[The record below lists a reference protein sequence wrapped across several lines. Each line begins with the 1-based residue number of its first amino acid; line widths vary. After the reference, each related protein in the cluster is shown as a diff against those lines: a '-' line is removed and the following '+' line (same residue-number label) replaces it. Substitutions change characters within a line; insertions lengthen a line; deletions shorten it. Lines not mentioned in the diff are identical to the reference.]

1 MRYEILSLQRQ
12 KNNIHMKK
20 NKKTTTTI
28 SLESILEMFSEEE
41 IIKADGFDDCI
52 VGVESTGDTILVY
65 STQLMLEKL
74 IKDSEMTWE
83 EAIEYFDYN
92 IQGSKGEGYPIYILD
107 YLWFNL

>member
-1 MRYEILSLQRQ
+1 LRYEILSLQNNIIN
-12 KNNIHMKK
+12 NNIHMK
-20 NKKTTTTI
+20 KKTTTTI
-28 SLESILEMFSEEE
+28 SLDDILEMFNEED

-65 STQLMLEKL
+65 STQLILEKL
-74 IKDSEMTWE
+74 VKDSEMTWE

>member
-1 MRYEILSLQRQ
+1 
-12 KNNIHMKK
+12 MKK
-20 NKKTTTTI
+20 SKTTTTI
-28 SLESILEMFSEEE
+28 SLESILEMFNEED

-52 VGVESTGDTILVY
+52 VGVEASSNTLLVY
-65 STQLMLEKL
+65 STQLILEKL
-74 IKDSEMTWE
+74 VKESEMTWE

>member
-1 MRYEILSLQRQ
+1 
-12 KNNIHMKK
+12 MKE
-20 NKKTTTTI
+20 NKIITTI
-28 SLESILEMFSEEE
+28 SLDDILEMFNEED

-52 VGVESTGDTILVY
+52 VGVESTGDIILVY
-65 STQLMLEKL
+65 STQLILEKL
-74 IKDSEMTWE
+74 VKDSEMTWE

>member
-1 MRYEILSLQRQ
+1 MKYYLCKDNIIN
-12 KNNIHMKK
+12 NNIHMK
-20 NKKTTTTI
+20 KKTTTTI
-28 SLESILEMFSEEE
+28 SLDDILEMFNEED

-65 STQLMLEKL
+65 STQLILEKL
-74 IKDSEMTWE
+74 VKDSEMTWE
-83 EAIEYFDYN
+83 EAIEFFDYN

>member
-1 MRYEILSLQRQ
+1 MKYYLCKDNIIN
-12 KNNIHMKK
+12 NNIHMKE
-20 NKKTTTTI
+20 NKIITTI
-28 SLESILEMFSEEE
+28 SLDDILEMFNEED

-65 STQLMLEKL
+65 STQLILEKL
-74 IKDSEMTWE
+74 VKDSEMTWE
-83 EAIEYFDYN
+83 EAIEFFDYN